1 MAGQQQQQ
9 QSSSAS
15 GGAQDNDIFDKY
27 TCPIC
32 LELFKTPVRMVCG
45 HVFCAS
51 CLRRCT
57 YDKTSMCAVC
67 RGKLKTESCAYDLTT
82 QMENIEASCKGCN
95 KKMKLSKMREH
106 LAACSKYEKYV
117 MNGIKSV
124 KMGQSQEVGDIPNR
138 FTFTCPYC
146 QEQNL
151 AREGL
156 VDHCRRFHLTDA
168 TPVVCPICASMPWGD
183 PGYRSANFIEHINRR
198 HRFSYD
204 TFVDYSA
211 DEEAM
216 INEALVRSVSEN

>member
-1 MAGQQQQQ
+1 MAGQQM
-9 QSSSAS
+9 QSSS

-32 LELFKTPVRMVCG
+32 LDLFDTPIRMVCG
-45 HVFCAS
+45 HVFCTS
-51 CLRRCT
+51 CLHQCT
-57 YDKTSMCAVC
+57 HNKNLMCGVC
-67 RGKLKTESCAYDLTT
+67 RRKLKPESNAFDLTN
-82 QMENIEASCKGCN
+82 QMEKIEASCKGCN
-95 KKMKLSKMREH
+95 KKVKLSKMREH
-106 LAACSKYEKYV
+106 FAACTKYDKYV
-117 MNGIKSV
+117 MNGIKAV
-124 KMGQSQEVGDIPNR
+124 KKSHSQETGDVPNR

-151 AREGL
+151 AQEGL
-156 VDHCRRFHLTDA
+156 VDHCKRFHMSDP

-183 PGYRSANFIEHINRR
+183 PGYRSANFIEHIHRR

-216 INEALVRSVSEN
+216 MNEALVRSISEN